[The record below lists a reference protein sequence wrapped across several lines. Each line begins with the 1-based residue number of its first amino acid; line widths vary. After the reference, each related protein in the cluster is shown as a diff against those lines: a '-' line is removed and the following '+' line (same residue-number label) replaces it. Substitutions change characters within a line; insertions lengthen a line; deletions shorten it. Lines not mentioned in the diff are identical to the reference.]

1 MIIVLLFP
9 VMVMEVDN
17 ANDEDNSD
25 GSYCSCAY
33 YLIICSRTSQKL
45 LPTHVSRR

>member
-17 ANDEDNSD
+17 ANDEDNND
-25 GSYCSCAY
+25 G
-33 YLIICSRTSQKL
+33 IIVVV
-45 LPTHVSRR
+45 PII